1 MIKHSPGRMV
11 QNLLLSIL
19 TVSVILVG
27 PSVAA
32 AVAKVDAKKQLEAS
46 INGMWR
52 AEENRVRDKYRH
64 PLETLTF
71 FGVKPTSTVVE
82 LIPSSKLWYA
92 EILAPYLR
100 ESGHYIG
107 ANVKSDRE
115 DVGQKERLASH
126 PDQFDKAEIREF
138 NFKEPDFGAENSAD
152 FFLTFRNVHNFAMNH
167 VEDKLFAAAFKVL
180 KHGGVLGVVDHRA
193 PEGKSLDEVLKTGY
207 LPEKYVVELA
217 QKAGFKLAAT
227 SNVNNNPKDT
237 KDYPKGVWTLPPNFA
252 EKDVDRDKYVAI
264 GESDRF
270 TLRFVKP

>member
-1 MIKHSPGRMV
+1 MINHS
-11 QNLLLSIL
+11 LSRHLFL
-19 TVSVILVG
+19 TVLSLIAIV
-27 PSVAA
+27 STSSA

-46 INGMWR
+46 INGSWR
-52 AEENRVRDKYRH
+52 AEENRARDKYRH

-71 FGVKPTSTVVE
+71 FGVTPTSTVIE

-100 ESGHYIG
+100 DKGHYIG

-115 DVGQKERLASH
+115 DMGQKERLASN
-126 PDQFDKAEIREF
+126 PAQFDKAEIREF
-138 NFKEPDFGAENSAD
+138 EFKAPDFGAENSAD

-193 PEGKSLDEVLKTGY
+193 PADKSLDDVLKTGY
-207 LPEKYVVELA
+207 LPEKYVIELA
-217 QKAGFKLAAT
+217 QKAGFKLVAT
-227 SNVNNNPKDT
+227 SDVNNNPKDT
-237 KDYPKGVWTLPPNFA
+237 KDYPKGVWTLPPTFRD
-252 EKDVDRDKYVAI
+252 KDVDHDKYAAI

-270 TLRFVKP
+270 TLKFVKP